1 MDRSFRKTP
10 SHEMS
15 PRIAAGN
22 EPPHVNAHPF
32 PLLSKE
38 PYVRLAAVYYAQA
51 AAKPIILYI
60 LMPSQSQ
67 SP

>member
-1 MDRSFRKTP
+1 
-10 SHEMS
+10 MS